1 LKVSSSTENKYITSK
16 QNKSKKTAEKK
27 PLAEDKSIPQSPGTD
42 KQTSHSTNEDKID
55 LSDKASKTLKADRE
69 EKEEKGILNSAYNWI
84 TGNTG
89 EKDELLNQEK
99 LKEFK
104 EKLQKDDP
112 ERYKTYI
119 KNQENSQ
126 KKITG
131 TKAQSLQYALG
142 IKNDHTEPDSYRV
155 KAFEEKLKKEEPEK
169 YKKYKEAQESSDK
182 KINQSMSQAE
192 ESIKEGVK
200 KSDYYFNVEKSLKY
214 GLTGVDQYEL
224 DKQNKE
230 GETTEEK
237 IKDKDYNKYKNLMKN
252 KFASDEEINKANL
265 ECADATQNIVDTVD
279 ITLGGAGKLV
289 DAGNDFKHGNYKKAA
304 LDTGEAGVRI
314 FVSAALES
322 GKALEWAGSA
332 GTKVL
337 KTAGPG
343 AKKLFSKGDEL
354 LKAVAPE
361 VYEVVKTST
370 VSGKKAVTE
379 ALSYGGEAANKALKF
394 ATGSDA
400 GEILEWAGKPVEE
413 ALLDAGKG
421 IKSKAEGLVDGM
433 IKSGKTGLKD
443 TAGKTEILEYG
454 EEILASKRP
463 EEFGSKL
470 VNWLENINKKMSDN
484 PTITSINKKAEDLFY
499 GPKIGN
505 EEVLN
510 EICNNAKKNF
520 NPKKMSGLSKDFEF
534 CGSEESTEL
543 IDKAMKQMPEGMKNN
558 IKNLNEVYMDKITS
572 KKVRVDAYGLSDPS
586 NGKIALNET
595 NLKTKNLEGQID
607 EINHEFFH
615 QADYDLGS
623 DGKFLSEMPDAPFND
638 PGAHNITDYARDCKS
653 AKETAAET
661 FKKLMIEK
669 REFEKD
675 FGSFDGEKF
684 LIKLTDLEHWTQY
697 KFIIDNYLTDSVG
710 KLLW

>member
-1 LKVSSSTENKYITSK
+1 MKVSSNTENKYITSK
-16 QNKSKKTAEKK
+16 QNKSQKTAEKK
-27 PLAEDKSIPQSPGTD
+27 PLTEDKSIPQSPGTD
-42 KQTSHSTNEDKID
+42 KQPSHSTNEDKID

-69 EKEEKGILNSAYNWI
+69 EQEEKGILNSAYNWI

-112 ERYKTYI
+112 ERYRTYI

-126 KKITG
+126 KTITE

-155 KAFEEKLKKEEPEK
+155 KLFEEKLKKEEPEK
-169 YKKYKEAQESSDK
+169 YKKYKEAQESSDI

-230 GETTEEK
+230 GEKTEQQ

-289 DAGNDFKHGNYKKAA
+289 DTGNDFKQGNYKKAA

-332 GTKVL
+332 GTKAL
-337 KTAGPG
+337 KIAGPG
-343 AKKLFSKGDEL
+343 AKKLFGKGDTL
-354 LKAVAPE
+354 LKAAAPE
-361 VYEVVKTST
+361 VYEIVKTST

-379 ALSYGGEAANKALKF
+379 ALSYGGDAANKALKF

-400 GEILEWAGKPVEE
+400 GEILEWAGEP
-413 ALLDAGKG
+413 
-421 IKSKAEGLVDGM
+421 
-433 IKSGKTGLKD
+433 
-443 TAGKTEILEYG
+443 
-454 EEILASKRP
+454 KR
-463 EEFGSKL
+463 
-470 VNWLENINKKMSDN
+470 
-484 PTITSINKKAEDLFY
+484 
-499 GPKIGN
+499 
-505 EEVLN
+505 
-510 EICNNAKKNF
+510 
-520 NPKKMSGLSKDFEF
+520 
-534 CGSEESTEL
+534 
-543 IDKAMKQMPEGMKNN
+543 
-558 IKNLNEVYMDKITS
+558 
-572 KKVRVDAYGLSDPS
+572 
-586 NGKIALNET
+586 
-595 NLKTKNLEGQID
+595 
-607 EINHEFFH
+607 
-615 QADYDLGS
+615 
-623 DGKFLSEMPDAPFND
+623 
-638 PGAHNITDYARDCKS
+638 
-653 AKETAAET
+653 
-661 FKKLMIEK
+661 K
-669 REFEKD
+669 REN
-675 FGSFDGEKF
+675 SR
-684 LIKLTDLEHWTQY
+684 
-697 KFIIDNYLTDSVG
+697 
-710 KLLW
+710 